1 VLLASLALAA
11 ATASARP
18 VARKERDLVLYEVH
32 TSTDRDGA
40 DTIVTY
46 VTPERVR
53 VSQATGDAIL
63 DMTRD
68 RLVFLDRAA
77 RTFRTTPLST
87 WESHLEASVDSSR
100 ARSQASNGGPS
111 PGVGFEPMGPAGRIA
126 HLEADRYHLFTR
138 RELFPGEVDLVE
150 QEVCVAHQFEFPEGA
165 YRTYLRTLEAM
176 EGVGLAGPARRPPG
190 LVLRVETRTHPADA
204 KRGGGDQFERTE
216 VVRVERR
223 HLQPRLFEIPAGFT
237 RADSADALP
246 TGDGAK
252 GAVGD
257 SSRGRP

>member
-1 VLLASLALAA
+1 MLASLAVAATTAA
-11 ATASARP
+11 ARPARP
-18 VARKERDLVLYEVH
+18 RTQDLVLHEVH
-32 TSTDRDGA
+32 TSTDRDGV

-46 VTPERVR
+46 VTLERVR

-63 DMTRD
+63 DTTRD

-77 RTFRTTPLST
+77 RTFRSTALSD
-87 WESHLEASVDSSR
+87 WESHLEASLDSSR
-100 ARSQASNGGPS
+100 ARSQASNEGPS

-126 HLEADRYHLFTR
+126 ELEADRYHLFTR
-138 RELFPGEVDLVE
+138 RELFPGEVDFVE
-150 QEVCVAHQFEFPEGA
+150 QEICVARQFDFPEGA

-190 LVLRVETRTHPADA
+190 LVLRVETRTRPAGA
-204 KRGGGDQFERTE
+204 ERGAGDEFERTE

-223 HLQPRLFEIPAGFT
+223 PLQQSLFEIPAGFA
-237 RADSADALP
+237 RADSADAVQA
-246 TGDGAK
+246 GDGMK
-252 GAVGD
+252 RAVED